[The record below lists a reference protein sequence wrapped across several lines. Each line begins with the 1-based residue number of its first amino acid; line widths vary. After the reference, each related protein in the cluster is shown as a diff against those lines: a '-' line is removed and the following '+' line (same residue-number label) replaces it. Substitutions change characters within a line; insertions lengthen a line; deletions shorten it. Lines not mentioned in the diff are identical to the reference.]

1 VTWVVGEVV
10 VLVVVYSEQEGVD
23 IASGDT
29 ISEESCEGVAVMV
42 TTTVEGVSYSVTT
55 IVANNVD
62 NFVSVT
68 AGSVDAGSVTVV
80 TAAVLV
86 GPPSTGTTEYVAF
99 LRSPPGLGRK
109 GRASASV
116 MRV

>member
-1 VTWVVGEVV
+1 M
-10 VLVVVYSEQEGVD
+10 VVVYSKQEGVD

-68 AGSVDAGSVTVV
+68 AGSVDAGSVTVA
-80 TAAVLV
+80 TAVLV

-99 LRSPPGLGRK
+99 LRANGRSPRGLGRN
-109 GRASASV
+109 GRVSASV
-116 MRV
+116 MRA